1 MKRHLIITAILLLGC
16 TAAFAQKIKKIDES
30 KYAITSGDVVM
41 TLDAARGGKIMSFT
55 YNGKEV
61 MSQMRF
67 PNSFGGTFWTSPQKE
82 WNWPPV
88 PEFDTKP
95 YEVYEYGETLVLKSQ
110 TNRKLGYCVM
120 KEFSVDRKGAI
131 VVKYTIINESDEVRK
146 VAPWEITR
154 VPSEGVVAIDGP
166 LFGITPGNGMEGI
179 TFTNSDKL
187 SWYVFDVEKF
197 NRKVNADGK
206 GWLAYADN
214 GLLLLKKFQDIKPA
228 AAAPGEAEIQVY
240 VNAGKSFTELESQG
254 EYTTLQP
261 GQTLSWSAKWI
272 LAPIEIEA
280 VPSKALAKAI
290 RSLVA
295 KYR

>member
-1 MKRHLIITAILLLGC
+1 MKRHLIVTAILLLGC
-16 TAAFAQKIKKIDES
+16 TAAFAQKIKKIEES
-30 KYAITSGDVVM
+30 RYAVTSGDVVL
-41 TLDAARGGKIMSFT
+41 TVDAARGGKIMSFS

-88 PEFDTKP
+88 AEFDTKP
-95 YEVYEYGETLVLKSQ
+95 YEVYDYGESLVLKSQ
-110 TNRKLGYCVM
+110 TNKKLGYSVM

-131 VVKYTIINESDEVRK
+131 VVKYTIVNESNEVRK

-166 LFGITPGNGMEGI
+166 LSGITPGNGMEGL
-179 TFTNSDKL
+179 TFTSSDRL
-187 SWYVFDVEKF
+187 SWYVFDVEKV
-197 NRKVNADGK
+197 NRKVNADGR
-206 GWLAYADN
+206 GWLAYANN
-214 GLLLLKKFQDIKPA
+214 GLLLLKKFQDIRPE

-254 EYTTLQP
+254 EYTTLKP
-261 GQTLSWSAKWI
+261 GQTLSWSVKWV
-272 LAPIEIEA
+272 LAPIDCDA
-280 VPSKALAKAI
+280 APSKTLAKTV

-295 KYR
+295 RYR